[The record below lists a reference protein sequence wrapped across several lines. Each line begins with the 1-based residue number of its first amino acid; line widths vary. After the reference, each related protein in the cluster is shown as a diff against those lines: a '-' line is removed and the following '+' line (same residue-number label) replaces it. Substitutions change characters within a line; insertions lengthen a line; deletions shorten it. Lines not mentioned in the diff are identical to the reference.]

1 LPEFDDKIGA
11 VFAALADPTRRQV
24 VRSLSSQP
32 DLTASSLATELP
44 MTRQAVTK
52 HLAALDRAG
61 LVEGRRE
68 GREMRYSLT
77 PAPLTEAMRWMDD
90 VGAQWDARLAK
101 LADRR

>member
-1 LPEFDDKIGA
+1 M
-11 VFAALADPTRRQV
+11 FAALADPTRRQV
-24 VRSLSSQP
+24 VRTLSERP
-32 DLTASSLATELP
+32 DLTASSLAGELP

-61 LVEGRRE
+61 LVQGRRE

-90 VGAQWDARLAK
+90 VGAKWDARLAK
-101 LADRR
+101 LAERR

>member
-1 LPEFDDKIGA
+1 M
-11 VFAALADPTRRQV
+11 FAALADPTRRQV
-24 VRSLSSQP
+24 VRSLSEQP
-32 DLTASSLATELP
+32 GLTASSLAGGLP

>member
-1 LPEFDDKIGA
+1 M
-11 VFAALADPTRRQV
+11 FAALADPTRRQV
-24 VRSLSSQP
+24 VRTLSEQP
-32 DLTASSLATELP
+32 ALTASSLAGELP

-61 LVEGRRE
+61 LVEGRRH

-77 PAPLTEAMRWMDD
+77 PAPLAEAMRWMDD

-101 LADRR
+101 LAERR

>member
-1 LPEFDDKIGA
+1 VPGVDDTIGA

-24 VRSLSSQP
+24 VRALSQQP
-32 DLTASSLATELP
+32 ELTASRLAGGLP

-68 GREMRYSLT
+68 GREVRYSLST
-77 PAPLTEAMRWMDD
+77 APLTEAMRWMDD
-90 VGAQWDARLAK
+90 VGAQWDSRLARLAE
-101 LADRR
+101 RR

>member
-1 LPEFDDKIGA
+1 M
-11 VFAALADPTRRQV
+11 FAALADPTRRQV
-24 VRSLSSQP
+24 VETLSQQP
-32 DLTASSLATELP
+32 DLTASLLATELP

-61 LVEGRRE
+61 LVRGVRE

-77 PAPLTEAMRWMDD
+77 PAPLTDAMRWMDE
-90 VGAQWDARLAK
+90 VGAQWDERLAR